1 MKLTIYFWLATA
13 LVAVGTT
20 TLTAL
25 SLQTV
30 IDLGLGGIGWLK
42 RRFQPGGVYRL
53 AGLQTDLEMLVT
65 EPGKG
70 SLNQSLF
77 LFSPYILAIVSALA
91 ALLVFD
97 PMLSPVLFVIVQV
110 VGVLYRSQ
118 QRQQRLARLNR
129 RTGDLILQFASRY
142 PLVRSIGQALQAA
155 HQQLP
160 EGEVRQTTA
169 AVIRRIQLNQP
180 MNQAVEPFDQLP
192 IPSLHQFAV
201 ILAYAQQTTPT
212 VFQDTLEMLRAD
224 VEGRQELH
232 NLSRQSLTLIR
243 STARVLQAVLAGAL
257 IFVSTASGWRMYFE
271 GSLSHLIIFF
281 AAAGLGVLGSLY
293 IESEIQLLDI

>member
-169 AVIRRIQLNQP
+169 VVIRRIQTQP
-180 MNQAVEPFDQLP
+180 ANE
-192 IPSLHQFAV
+192 S
-201 ILAYAQQTTPT
+201 
-212 VFQDTLEMLRAD
+212 
-224 VEGRQELH
+224 GRG
-232 NLSRQSLTLIR
+232 TIR
-243 STARVLQAVLAGAL
+243 SVA
-257 IFVSTASGWRMYFE
+257 
-271 GSLSHLIIFF
+271 HP
-281 AAAGLGVLGSLY
+281 
-293 IESEIQLLDI
+293 